1 MSESVTYISMRLVTS
16 FFVPLTS
23 ILRLAAVRKE
33 RAERNG
39 LLKERFEWF
48 AAFCYSHWSSRPND
62 LIVEVKRSY
71 SRWFVIVRIILRYY
85 LRRKQ
90 RHFGYDLL
98 SCSSGQESFSV
109 VDNLYLEP
117 RKEPPKNYKL
127 ESLKDSW
134 VDRTTQDMWH
144 CINILFWWFYCV
156 IDWISCLLYTIL
168 CNWWCDNVIIVRL

>member
-1 MSESVTYISMRLVTS
+1 MLEFVTYISMRLVTS

-90 RHFGYDLL
+90 CHFGYDLL
-98 SCSSGQESFSV
+98 SCSSREESFLV
-109 VDNLYLEP
+109 VDNLFCYLEP

-134 VDRTTQDMWH
+134 VDRTTQDMRQ
-144 CINILFWWFYCV
+144 IA
-156 IDWISCLLYTIL
+156 
-168 CNWWCDNVIIVRL
+168 

>member
-85 LRRKQ
+85 LRSKQ

-98 SCSSGQESFSV
+98 SYSSGQESFSV
-109 VDNLYLEP
+109 VDNLFCYLEP

-134 VDRTTQDMWH
+134 VDRTTQDMRQ
-144 CINILFWWFYCV
+144 IA
-156 IDWISCLLYTIL
+156 
-168 CNWWCDNVIIVRL
+168 